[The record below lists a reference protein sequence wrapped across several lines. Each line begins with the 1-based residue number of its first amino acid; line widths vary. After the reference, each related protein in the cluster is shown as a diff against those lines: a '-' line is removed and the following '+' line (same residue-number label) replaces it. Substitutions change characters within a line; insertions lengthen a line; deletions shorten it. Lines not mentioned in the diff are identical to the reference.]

1 MTATKKTAPAK
12 KAAAPRP
19 PAKKRGPSFDPL
31 RAARVDAFFRTHLK
45 HLKGRFAGQPFILE
59 DWQREHIINPIF
71 GTVDPD
77 GLRSFREGL
86 VGLPRKN
93 GKSELAAGIALYML
107 VADGEYGAEIYSVAG
122 SRQQA
127 SIVFKTAVDMVKASP
142 MLRAACKPYRSVIE
156 VGETGSIYRVLSADA
171 NLAHGYNPHAA
182 IIDELHVHPNSELY
196 EAMRTGTA
204 ARSQPLVLSITTA
217 GEAREGVCWDVYERG
232 RSKEDKRM
240 FFYWRGVP
248 DGIRVVQ
255 ERKVLPEARKA
266 LRDANPASW
275 VTMDFLEDQARSLP
289 PAVFGRL
296 HANSWD
302 EGNEQTWV
310 TRSTVEACIGK
321 PSIDPDLPVCIAVDA
336 ASRRDTTAVM
346 AVQRDADGNFHR
358 KCWHY
363 TADESVGYFDY
374 GVLENLIRDLAQTW
388 DVRRLA
394 FDPFQMVRTAQLLD
408 GEGIP
413 VEMFPQND
421 TRMVP
426 ATQLLYD
433 LLVEQRL
440 VIDNCPTCLEQIS
453 SAGVAESARGW
464 RLHKKKSRAPID
476 AAVALAMAVQLAE
489 WEHGDGSAP
498 TAFVV

>member
-1 MTATKKTAPAK
+1 MTAATKRRKPT
-12 KAAAPRP
+12 
-19 PAKKRGPSFDPL
+19 FDPL

-59 DWQREHIINPIF
+59 DWQRDKIIGPIF

-77 GLRSFREGL
+77 GLRTYREGL

-107 VADGEYGAEIYSVAG
+107 TADGEYGAEIYSVAG
-122 SRQQA
+122 SKQQA
-127 SIVFKTAVDMVKASP
+127 SIVFKTAADMVKASP
-142 MLRAACKPYRSVIE
+142 MLRAACKVYRSVIE

-182 IIDELHVHPNSELY
+182 IIDELHVHPNAELY

-204 ARSQPLVLSITTA
+204 ARAQPLVLSITTA
-217 GEAREGVCWDVYERG
+217 GEARQGVCWDVYERG
-232 RSKEDKRM
+232 RGGEDPRL

-255 ERKVLPEARKA
+255 DRRILEESREE
-266 LRDANPASW
+266 LRAANPASW
-275 VTMDFLEDQARSLP
+275 VSMDFLEDQARSLP

-302 EGNEQTWV
+302 EGQEQSWIS
-310 TRSTVEACIGK
+310 RQAVEACQGD
-321 PSIDPDLPVCIAVDA
+321 PHLDPDQPVVVAIDA

-358 KCWHY
+358 RCWHY
-363 TADESVGYFDY
+363 AADETLGYLDY
-374 GVLENLIRDLAQTW
+374 GAIEALIRELASTF
-388 DVRRLA
+388 DVRRVA
-394 FDPFQMVRTAQLLD
+394 FDPFQMVRSAQILD
-408 GEGIP
+408 AEGVP

-426 ATQLLYD
+426 ATGLLYD
-433 LLVEQRL
+433 LIIEQRL
-440 VIDNCPTCLEQIS
+440 VLDDCPTCLEQLCA
-453 SAGVAESARGW
+453 AGVSESARGW
-464 RLHKKKSRAPID
+464 RLHKKRSRSPID

-489 WEHGDGSAP
+489 WEHGEGGAP
-498 TAFVV
+498 TAIVI